1 MGIGDAIYDRRTKS
15 GLRGN
20 LDKFSKKVLLDAAV
34 NDMGLGDAYGEEIFD
49 LSKKDL
55 IDVIKSYMSY
65 NKGGAVK
72 KPKMNKGG
80 AVHTDYRKKGL
91 FK

>member
-1 MGIGDAIYDRRTKS
+1 
-15 GLRGN
+15 
-20 LDKFSKKVLLDAAV
+20 
-34 NDMGLGDAYGEEIFD
+34 MGLGDAYGEEIFD

-65 NKGGAVK
+65 NKGGMV
-72 KPKMNKGG
+72 
-80 AVHTDYRKKGL
+80 DYRKKGL

>member
-1 MGIGDAIYDRRTKS
+1 MDIFDGRTKS
-15 GLRGN
+15 GLRDN
-20 LDKFSKKVLLDAAV
+20 LDRFSKKVLLDAAV
-34 NDMGLGDAYGEEIFD
+34 NDMGLGDAYGSDIFD
-49 LSKKDL
+49 LSKQDL
-55 IDVIKSYMSY
+55 IDVIKSHMSY